1 MPQYD
6 KRFML
11 NVNVVYRLQIVDKD
25 SQDLRKSSRSGQ
37 KVINVKALFIAAVGQ
52 DSHGSWTVRRQK
64 CPVFGS
70 SLAHHYMSA
79 CSDIILRQLVHGTP
93 QMISSWPLTKAAQ
106 VSTPGQFK
114 SDLKWTVCQW
124 GKFISVYISIS
135 LTVSSN
141 HSSFLHRSLLRI
153 TLGNKSAVK

>member
-1 MPQYD
+1 
-6 KRFML
+6 ML

-37 KVINVKALFIAAVGQ
+37 KVIKQCQSAFH
-52 DSHGSWTVRRQK
+52 SCSWSRFTRSWTVRRQK

-70 SLAHHYMSA
+70 SSAHHYMSA

-114 SDLKWTVCQW
+114 WDLRWTVCQW
-124 GKFISVYISIS
+124 GRFISVYISIS
-135 LTVSSN
+135 LTISSN
-141 HSSFLHRSLLRI
+141 HSSNLHRSSTTDNLR
-153 TLGNKSAVK
+153 K